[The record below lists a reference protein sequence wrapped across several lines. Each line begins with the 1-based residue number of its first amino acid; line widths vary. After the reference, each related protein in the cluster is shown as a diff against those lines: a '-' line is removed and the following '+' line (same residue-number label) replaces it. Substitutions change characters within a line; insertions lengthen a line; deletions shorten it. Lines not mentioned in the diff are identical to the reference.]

1 MKEKVRERGEFSPFE
16 NIIKMEKGGNIFYL
30 PKTVTK
36 SGKEK
41 GYTISSYYYT
51 KKRQEDEHI
60 MLP

>member
-30 PKTVTK
+30 PKTVSK

-41 GYTISSYYYT
+41 G
-51 KKRQEDEHI
+51 
-60 MLP
+60 